1 MSRTDEWPLV
11 SVIIPCRTTGA
22 ELDQCLDA
30 LERVDYPH
38 VEILVIT
45 DEPTGDVRD
54 SVRYLA
60 SGPVGPADKR
70 DQGAGASNGEILGFI
85 DDDAYPDR
93 MWLRRAVEVFANP
106 QVTGVGGPGVT
117 PEDDA
122 FLARASGWISAS
134 FFGGGSYGYRFV
146 PRRARWVD
154 DYPSMNLLVRRAAFE
169 DAGGFGTH
177 FYPGEDTKFCL
188 ALVNNGGRIRYD
200 PGVVVYHHRRNLFVP
215 HLRQIGQ
222 YGLHRGHFARIYPW
236 TSLRLGYILPSLW
249 LVTAVSGP
257 LVILLFRPALLL
269 YKAAIITYGIALA
282 LSGVEIAAKSRDIAM
297 GFVAAAG
304 IALTHAVYGAAFIRG
319 FFVRT
324 LKR

>member
-1 MSRTDEWPLV
+1 
-11 SVIIPCRTTGA
+11 
-22 ELDQCLDA
+22 
-30 LERVDYPH
+30 
-38 VEILVIT
+38 
-45 DEPTGDVRD
+45 
-54 SVRYLA
+54 
-60 SGPVGPADKR
+60 
-70 DQGAGASNGEILGFI
+70 
-85 DDDAYPDR
+85 
-93 MWLRRAVEVFANP
+93 
-106 QVTGVGGPGVT
+106 
-117 PEDDA
+117 
-122 FLARASGWISAS
+122 
-134 FFGGGSYGYRFV
+134 
-146 PRRARWVD
+146 
-154 DYPSMNLLVRRAAFE
+154 MNLLVRRAAFE